1 MVNLFYFV
9 NKNVLVEY
17 FYKKI
22 LSKDDRRLNLYLLE
36 DGFL

>member
-1 MVNLFYFV
+1 MVNLFYLV
-9 NKNVLVEY
+9 NKKVFAEY

-22 LSKDDRRLNLYLLE
+22 LSKDHRRLNLRLLK

>member
-1 MVNLFYFV
+1 MVNLFYLV
-9 NKNVLVEY
+9 NKKVFVEY

-22 LSKDDRRLNLYLLE
+22 LSKDHGRLNLYLLE